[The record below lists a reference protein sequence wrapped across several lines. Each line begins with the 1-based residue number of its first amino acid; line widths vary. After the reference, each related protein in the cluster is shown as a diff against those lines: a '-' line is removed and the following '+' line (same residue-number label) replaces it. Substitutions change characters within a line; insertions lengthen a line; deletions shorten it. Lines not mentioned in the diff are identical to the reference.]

1 MAPIRAVIAPPT
13 SPPHARADGA
23 LFTAHSRPDWS
34 LRLAML
40 VAALLGLTAVAL
52 SYRADMVLMYNDA
65 AAHLTIARRLLDSRT
80 PGVAQLGTVWLP
92 LPHLLLQP
100 FVYND
105 ALWRTGL
112 AGSLLGF
119 FCYMGTALFLFRGG
133 RLLGR
138 SELAAWVAMLTFA
151 LNPNILYL
159 QSTAMTESVY
169 LLMMTGSGYFLL
181 RWGDGEALADLM
193 LAGLLAVL
201 AVGTRYDGWVFAALS
216 TALVGIGVHRR
227 WRTPVRTQALT
238 IAYVALPGYAAL
250 LWLFYNWLV
259 FGSPLAFASSQAGEI
274 SVEGQVLRQS
284 SGLLT
289 PLHGN
294 LWLSLSSYNASIFDV
309 LGGGTALLA
318 LLGLAVYALTTRR
331 QPSGLIPF
339 VFLSS
344 YPFQVLS
351 LILGLSIITTPRT
364 AAGYDNVRYALML
377 APGAAIFIAY
387 LAGYLGRRFP
397 PRLATAAALLF
408 LAVQGAAWVPNWPR
422 SIPVIAEGQNAVPF
436 RVASIPAARYFRE
449 HYRGGGVLIDD
460 GNVPFLIQAQISLAN
475 YVTANNG
482 NLWFD
487 ALRDPA
493 SYVVWAVIRQGQGG
507 QGGDSLSVLFA
518 PSSPLFRRYSPAYA
532 ANGYV
537 IYRRAR

>member
-1 MAPIRAVIAPPT
+1 MAASLSAIAPPA
-13 SPPHARADGA
+13 SPHPAR
-23 LFTAHSRPDWS
+23 TAGVASARSRPDWS

-40 VAALLGLTAVAL
+40 VVALLGLAAIAL
-52 SYRADMVLMYNDA
+52 SYHADMVLMYNDA
-65 AAHLTIARRLLDSRT
+65 AAHLTIARRVLDSRT

-112 AGSLLGF
+112 AGSILGF
-119 FCYMGTALFLFRGG
+119 CCYLGTAMFLFRGG

-169 LLMMTGSGYFLL
+169 LLMMTGSGFFLL
-181 RWGDGEALADLM
+181 RWGHGETLADLM

-201 AVGTRYDGWVFAALS
+201 AVGARYDGWVFAALS
-216 TALVGIGVHRR
+216 TALVGIGVYRR
-227 WRTPVRTQALT
+227 WRTPIRTQAVT
-238 IAYVALPGYAAL
+238 IAYAALPGYAAL

-274 SVEGQVLRQS
+274 QLEGQALTQS

-294 LWLSLSSYNASIFDV
+294 LWQSLSSYNAAVFDV
-309 LGGGTALLA
+309 LGGGTALVA
-318 LLGLAVYALTTRR
+318 LFGLAIYALTTWR
-331 QPSGLIPF
+331 QPSGLIPY

-351 LILGLSIITTPRT
+351 LVLGLSIVTTPRT

-377 APGAAIFIAY
+377 APAAALFIAY

-397 PRLATAAALLF
+397 AWLVAAAALLF
-408 LAVQGAAWVPNWPR
+408 LAAQGAAWVPSWPR
-422 SIPVIAEGQNAVPF
+422 SIPVIAEGENGAPY
-436 RVASIPAARYFRE
+436 RTASIPAARYFRD
-449 HYRGGGVLIDD
+449 HYRGGGALIDD
-460 GNVPFLIQAQISLAN
+460 GNVPFLIQAQLSLGN

-482 NLWFD
+482 DLWFD
-487 ALRDPA
+487 TLRDPA
-493 SYVVWAVIRQGQGG
+493 SYVAWAVIRQGQEGRT
-507 QGGDSLSVLFA
+507 GDSLSMLLA
-518 PSSPLFRRYSPAYA
+518 PDSRFFRRYSPVYA

-537 IYRRAR
+537 IYRRVH